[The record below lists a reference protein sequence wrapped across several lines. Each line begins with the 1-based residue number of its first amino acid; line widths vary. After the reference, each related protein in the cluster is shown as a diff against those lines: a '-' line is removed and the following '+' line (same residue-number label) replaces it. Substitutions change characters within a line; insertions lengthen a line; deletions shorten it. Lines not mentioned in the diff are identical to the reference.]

1 MGSDNVYGAVPQVG
15 TRATSMQGTGGAMG
29 AIGGALAGL
38 GPGALLSF
46 LPSLLTA
53 LGGNPQVKL
62 RRQLNKLSSP
72 QYLANLTNQYYQQ
85 QLASP
90 AYSQAQGTIAAGAN
104 ATQGNVASSL
114 GQMGVSNSGLGAI
127 LSSLTPSLVGSQQAG
142 LRTSAYQGAQGQAQQ
157 RVQDLINNLLG
168 TQGNSPA
175 RNLAGQGVEAFM
187 PFIQQYLQKQYPQSF
202 TAR

>member
-1 MGSDNVYGAVPQVG
+1 MAELPGTTPAGYQYYG
-15 TRATSMQGTGGAMG
+15 TSPGGAGG

-72 QYLANLTNQYYQQ
+72 QHLANLTNQYYQQ

-202 TAR
+202 R